1 MDLHKTVLIG
11 DDTADFGTI
20 CRDSLKDQGLEV
32 TLCRR
37 DGKEVI
43 AAVAASRPRIAV
55 INMLMVHGDAI
66 GVIRA
71 CREQGLDTAFIV
83 VSPYENQL
91 IVSQIMKME
100 KCLFMLQP
108 FDLEELY
115 QRIDMLL
122 DKPAAKYSPDAT
134 GEISQ
139 HDLEIMITDIIHEI
153 GVPAHIKGYHYLR
166 EGIVLAVRNISL
178 INSVTKEL
186 YPAIAKKFGST
197 PSRVERAIR
206 HSIEVAWD
214 RGDVDVLNS
223 YFGYTIQNSRGKPT
237 NSEFIAMI
245 ADRIRMQLQGGETS
259 IS

>member
-1 MDLHKTVLIG
+1 
-11 DDTADFGTI
+11 
-20 CRDSLKDQGLEV
+20 
-32 TLCRR
+32 
-37 DGKEVI
+37 
-43 AAVAASRPRIAV
+43 
-55 INMLMVHGDAI
+55 MLMVHGDAI

-122 DKPAAKYSPDAT
+122 DKPAAKYSPDAA

-139 HDLEIMITDIIHEI
+139 HDLEIMITNIIHEI